1 MGVMTLLTA
10 FASIGNALMRAA
22 ESASYARAAA
32 ELARQGQYQ
41 AAKKLYEEQA
51 RVIQERS

>member
-1 MGVMTLLTA
+1 MGIMVLLTPFKA
-10 FASIGNALMRAA
+10 MGNALMRAA

-32 ELARQGQYQ
+32 ELARQGQYD
-41 AAKKLYEEQA
+41 AAKRLYEEQA

>member
-1 MGVMTLLTA
+1 MGVMILLTPFKA
-10 FASIGNALMRAA
+10 MGNALMRAT

-32 ELARQGQYQ
+32 ELARQGQYE
-41 AAKKLYEEQA
+41 AAKRLYEEQA

>member
-1 MGVMTLLTA
+1 MGVMILLTPFKA
-10 FASIGNALMRAA
+10 MGNALMRAA

-41 AAKKLYEEQA
+41 AAKRLYEEQA
-51 RVIQERS
+51 RIISERS

>member
-1 MGVMTLLTA
+1 MGMILLTS
-10 FASIGNALMRAA
+10 FASMGKALMRAA

-32 ELARQGQYQ
+32 ELARQGQYE
-41 AAKKLYEEQA
+41 AAKRLYEEQA

>member
-1 MGVMTLLTA
+1 MDIMILLTS
-10 FASIGNALMRAA
+10 FASMGKALMRAA

-32 ELARQGQYQ
+32 ELARQGHYD
-41 AAKKLYEEQA
+41 AAKKLYQEQA

>member
-1 MGVMTLLTA
+1 MGMTLLTA
-10 FASIGNALMRAA
+10 FASMGNALMRAA

-32 ELARQGQYQ
+32 ELARQGQYE
-41 AAKKLYEEQA
+41 AAKRLYEEQA